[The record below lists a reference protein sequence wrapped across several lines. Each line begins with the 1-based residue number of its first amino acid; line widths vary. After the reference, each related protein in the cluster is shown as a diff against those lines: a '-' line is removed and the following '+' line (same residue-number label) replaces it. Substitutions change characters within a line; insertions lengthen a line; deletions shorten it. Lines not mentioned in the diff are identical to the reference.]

1 MLFDRIGLGVDYM
14 RRAAHSTFTLESH
27 LNFLRE
33 LGAGDSTRFSFQLI
47 EHDRKRM
54 HYFGRMFH
62 ANENYLA
69 ATMEWLSIHVSLETR
84 RSAEMGPALRA
95 TLGEVAAA
103 HRALARPAEAGR
115 VIGLRQGKAR
125 VRADRTPAKGW
136 TRAALS
142 GGVLAGVW
150 LAAAPGDGGVHGPCG
165 TRRRLAA
172 LLFRG
177 AQPQRGQPYR
187 RQPCAT
193 RAFTEAT

>member
-1 MLFDRIGLGVDYM
+1 MTWDTPINVAGETVPDEWIDYNGHMNVAYYLLAFDHATDVLFDRIGLGVDYT

-47 EHDRKRM
+47 DHDRKRM

-115 VIGLRQGKAR
+115 VIGLRQGKA
-125 VRADRTPAKGW
+125 A
-136 TRAALS
+136 
-142 GGVLAGVW
+142 
-150 LAAAPGDGGVHGPCG
+150 
-165 TRRRLAA
+165 
-172 LLFRG
+172 
-177 AQPQRGQPYR
+177 
-187 RQPCAT
+187 
-193 RAFTEAT
+193 